1 MVCDRLSNTAM
12 TTPTSKS
19 SQRRLLT
26 LMTVLFCAAFFI
38 AIMRGGMCERYER
51 KMERMNSM
59 RHYIDSMR
67 TDEQLKKIK

>member
-12 TTPTSKS
+12 TDPAPK
-19 SQRRLLT
+19 RNHRPLLT
-26 LMTVLFCAAFFI
+26 LLTILFCAAFFI

-51 KMERMNSM
+51 KMDRMNSM

-67 TDEQLKKIK
+67 TDEQLKKLK